1 MLSKQMPLEG
11 KYNTVGTENL
21 QLTSAFL
28 YCYLKDSFN
37 SWLHDLIFILSD
49 VKW

>member
-28 YCYLKDSFN
+28 YFCLKVSFN
-37 SWLHDLIFILSD
+37 SWLHDLTFILSY